1 MSPSVR
7 FISQTD
13 LMNYKQFTIP
23 MQQLLNKFDS
33 MVIIVQSLYH
43 NSGRIIV
50 RLDFKGVAF
59 QF

>member
-1 MSPSVR
+1 
-7 FISQTD
+7 
-13 LMNYKQFTIP
+13 MNYKQFTIP
-23 MQQLLNKFDS
+23 MQQLLNEFDS
-33 MVIIVQSLYH
+33 MIIIVQSLYH